1 MIHAI
6 TAPQRSWQRGWA
18 YRNRRLI
25 AASVL
30 LIGVIVYFCRWRI
43 LAKLASICGFLLQAD
58 SPAVV
63 RSLAGKGLR
72 RFGQ

>member
-6 TAPQRSWQRGWA
+6 MVPQRSSHRGWA
-18 YRNRRLI
+18 YRNRWLI
-25 AASVL
+25 GASVL
-30 LIGVIVYFCRWRI
+30 LIGVVAFFGRWKI
-43 LAKLASICGFLLQAD
+43 LTALASICGFLLQAD

-72 RFGQ
+72 KFGQ

>member
-6 TAPQRSWQRGWA
+6 MVPQRSFHRGWA
-18 YRNRRLI
+18 YRNRWLI

-30 LIGVIVYFCRWRI
+30 LIGVAAFFGRWKI
-43 LAKLASICGFLLQAD
+43 LAALASVCGFLLQAD
-58 SPAVV
+58 SPTLV

-72 RFGQ
+72 KFGQ

>member
-6 TAPQRSWQRGWA
+6 MVPKRSSQRGWA
-18 YRNRRLI
+18 YRNRWPI

-30 LIGVIVYFCRWRI
+30 LIGVVAFFGRWKA
-43 LAKLASICGFLLQAD
+43 LAILASICGFLLQAD
-58 SPAVV
+58 SPTLV

-72 RFGQ
+72 KFGQ